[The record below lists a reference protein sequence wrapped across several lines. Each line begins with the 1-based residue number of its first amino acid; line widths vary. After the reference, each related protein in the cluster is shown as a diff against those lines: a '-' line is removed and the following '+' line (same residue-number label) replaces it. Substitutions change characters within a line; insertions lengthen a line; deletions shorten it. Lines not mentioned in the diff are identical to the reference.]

1 MNPKKSYGSRVFS
14 PRVMQKRLPREVWE
28 RLEEATHLGGRLD
41 PAIAQAVADAMKDW
55 ALEQGAT
62 HFTHWFQPMTG
73 ITAGKFDAFLSPDG
87 EGGAITEFSGKSL
100 FMGEPDAS
108 SFPSGGLRATFEAR
122 GYTAWDPTS
131 PAFVKDNTLYIP
143 TAFCAYTGQALDAK
157 TPLLRSMEA
166 VSREAVR
173 FCRAI
178 GMEDVTRV
186 EANAGAEQEY
196 FIVDRQS
203 YEERLDL
210 KICGTTLLG
219 APMPKGQELDDHYLG
234 RIRLRIARY
243 MEEVERRLWELGVP
257 VKTKHNEAAPA
268 QHELAPMYEGCNI
281 ACDHNQLVMETLRIV
296 AKEQGLACLLHEKP
310 FARVNGSG
318 KHNNYS
324 LSTNTG
330 VNLLAPGKD
339 PAGELRFLL
348 TICAFLRGVD
358 SYPELLRLSAASAG
372 NDCRLGGH
380 EAPPAV
386 ISCFLGD
393 ALLEA
398 LHRAAGEEITGSRGS
413 HSLNIGVSTS
423 PELMADDSDRN
434 RTSPFAFTGN
444 KFEFRMVG
452 SSQSIA
458 LANTVLNTILADSFN
473 AFAIYFE
480 EEGYSEATVRRII
493 GETLRSHGRVVF
505 NGDNYSQQWL
515 QEAESRGLPVIADT
529 VAAMEALEDP
539 KNWKLLGRFGVL
551 TPEECAS
558 RHEIMTENYNKV
570 VGIEAATLVQMVR
583 RQILPAAARYTGGV
597 AKSVR
602 DFSAAMGR
610 EQGYLED
617 HLEQISDLT
626 NAISN
631 GVDSLEWDLDTLP
644 EDPRERAVYMRDV
657 VRRDMGQLR
666 EVCDRAERIIPED
679 VWPIPTYTDLVHY
692 V

>member
-62 HFTHWFQPMTG
+62 HFIHWFQPMTG

-178 GMEDVTRV
+178 GMEGVTRV
-186 EANAGAEQEY
+186 EASAGAEQEY

-310 FARVNGSG
+310 FAGVNGSG

-386 ISCFLGD
+386 ISVFLGD

-597 AKSVR
+597 AKNVR

-644 EDPRERAVYMRDV
+644 EEPRERAVYMRDV

>member
-1 MNPKKSYGSRVFS
+1 MSPHETFGCRVFS
-14 PRVMQKRLPREVWE
+14 RKVMKERLPREVWE
-28 RLEEATHLGGRLD
+28 RLERATHTGGKLD
-41 PAIAQAVADAMKDW
+41 LEIAQTVADAMRQW

-131 PAFVKDNTLYIP
+131 PAFVKDGTLYIP

-166 VSREAVR
+166 VGREAVR

-178 GMEDVTRV
+178 GMEGVTRV
-186 EANAGAEQEY
+186 EPSVGAEQEY
-196 FIVDRQS
+196 FIVDRDA
-203 YEERLDL
+203 YEGRLDL
-210 KICGTTLLG
+210 KICGVTLQG

-234 RIRLRIARY
+234 RIRIRIRKY
-243 MEEVERRLWELGVP
+243 MEEVDRRLWELGVP
-257 VKTKHNEAAPA
+257 AKTKHNEAAPA
-268 QHELAPMYEGCNI
+268 QHELALLYEGCNI
-281 ACDHNQLVMETLRIV
+281 ACDHNQLAMEVLRQV

-310 FARVNGSG
+310 FAKVNGSG

-330 VNLLAPGKD
+330 VNLLSPGKD
-339 PAGELRFLL
+339 PAGNLPFLL
-348 TICAFLRGVD
+348 TLCAFLRGVD
-358 SYPELLRLSAASAG
+358 LYPELLRLSAASAG
-372 NDCRLGGH
+372 NDLRLGGS
-380 EAPPAV
+380 EAPPAI
-386 ISCFLGD
+386 ISVFLGD
-393 ALLEA
+393 ALLGT
-398 LHRAAGEEITGSRGS
+398 LHQAAGEEIAGGPGV

-434 RTSPFAFTGN
+434 RTSPLAFTGN

-480 EEGYSEATVRRII
+480 EEGFSEATVRRVIA
-493 GETLRSHGRVVF
+493 ETLRSHGRIVF
-505 NGDNYSQQWL
+505 NGDNYSQQWV
-515 QEAESRGLPVIADT
+515 QEAMDRGLPVIGDT
-529 VAAMEALEDP
+529 VEAMEALEDP
-539 KNWKLLGRFGVL
+539 KNWKLLERFGVF
-551 TPEECAS
+551 TAAECAS
-558 RHEIMTENYNKV
+558 RHEIMVENYNKV

-583 RQILPAAARYTGGV
+583 RQILPAAARYTGGL
-597 AKSVR
+597 ARDVR
-602 DFSAAMGR
+602 DFNAATGR
-610 EQGYLED
+610 GQGYLED
-617 HLEQISDLT
+617 HLEQLSDLT

-631 GVDSLEWDLDTLP
+631 GVDGLEWDLDTLP

-657 VRRDMGQLR
+657 VRRDLGELR
-666 EVCDRAERIIPED
+666 ESCDRAEALMPGD
-679 VWPIPTYTDLVHY
+679 AWPVPTYTDLVHY

>member
-1 MNPKKSYGSRVFS
+1 MNPQDTYGSRVFS
-14 PRVMQKRLPREVWE
+14 QKIMRQRLPEEVWN
-28 RLEEATHLGGRLD
+28 RLEGATHSGGRLD
-41 PAIAQAVADAMKDW
+41 PEIAQAVADAMRQW

-87 EGGAITEFSGKSL
+87 EGGAFSEFSGKSL

-131 PAFVKDNTLYIP
+131 PAFVKDDTLYIP

-178 GMEDVTRV
+178 GMEGVTRV
-186 EANAGAEQEY
+186 EPSVGAEQEY
-196 FIVDRQS
+196 FIIDRAA

-210 KICGTTLLG
+210 KICGVTLMG

-234 RIRLRIARY
+234 RIRIRIGRY
-243 MEEVERRLWELGVP
+243 MREVERRLWELGVP
-257 VKTKHNEAAPA
+257 AKTKHNEAAPA
-268 QHELAPMYEGCNI
+268 QHELALVYEGCNI
-281 ACDHNQLVMETLRIV
+281 ACDHNQLVMEVLRQV

-330 VNLLAPGKD
+330 VNLLSPGKD
-339 PAGELRFLL
+339 PAGNTRFLL
-348 TICAFLRGVD
+348 TLCAFLRGID

-372 NDCRLGGH
+372 NDLRLGGN
-380 EAPPAV
+380 EAPPAI
-386 ISCFLGD
+386 ISVFLGD
-393 ALLEA
+393 ALLRT
-398 LHRAAGEEITGSRGS
+398 LHQAAGEEMEDAPGA

-434 RTSPFAFTGN
+434 RTSPLAFTGN

-480 EEGYSEATVRRII
+480 EEGFNEATVRRVI

-505 NGDNYSQQWL
+505 NGDNYSQQWV
-515 QEAESRGLPVIADT
+515 QEAMNRGLPVIGDT
-529 VAAMEALEDP
+529 VQAMDALEDP
-539 KNWKLLGRFGVL
+539 GNWKLLERFGVF
-551 TPEECAS
+551 TPAECAS
-558 RHEIMTENYNKV
+558 RREIMTENYNKV

-583 RQILPAAARYTGGV
+583 RQILPAVARYTGGV
-597 AKSVR
+597 ARDAR
-602 DFSAAMGR
+602 DFSGVMGR
-610 EQGYLED
+610 EQGYLEE
-617 HLEQISDLT
+617 HLEQLSDLT
-626 NAISN
+626 NAIAN
-631 GVDSLEWDLDTLP
+631 GVDSLEWDLDSLP
-644 EDPRERAVYMRDV
+644 EEPRERAVYMRDV
-657 VRRDMGQLR
+657 VRRDMGELR
-666 EVCDRAERIIPED
+666 AACDRAETVLPED